1 MSIRLIRLTGQIE
14 RLSPTEQNFGV
25 LTKRP
30 PSFPSCESQRTITPP
45 TSSEENFH
53 LQRREQGAKKVT
65 DATNRVSKRHPN
77 SSASITETTVRSSSN
92 RMVTYFRK
100 KQAKKFQSPCIRKR
114 TRRFVCRKRKPA
126 PTSSIVRQS
135 GTLDILALV
144 TTDKSP
150 QGQFALISPT
160 NILWTFETFV
170 VRKETVNRVFL
181 LENKYPP
188 KNH

>member
-45 TSSEENFH
+45 TSSEENSH
-53 LQRREQGAKKVT
+53 LRRREQGAKKVT
-65 DATNRVSKRHPN
+65 DATNRVSNKRHPN
-77 SSASITETTVRSSSN
+77 SSASITETTVRSSTS
-92 RMVTYFRK
+92 RMITYFRK
-100 KQAKKFQSPCIRKR
+100 KQAKKIQSPCIRKR

-170 VRKETVNRVFL
+170 IRK
-181 LENKYPP
+181 
-188 KNH
+188 